1 MRVFDFSHALLRAPG
16 RSVVNGLR
24 SDASA
29 VPEFETV
36 RAEHAAYA
44 AALAAAGLAVEIL
57 PPLEAYPDSVFIE
70 DPALVFREVAILL
83 RPGASTRLGEAEE
96 MREPL
101 GRRFARVLEL
111 TGDEYADGGDVLV
124 TPAAVFIG
132 LSARTSRK
140 GAEALAGKLAEL
152 GKPARIVQTPPGVL
166 HFKTAVSLLD
176 EETVLATAPMAA
188 SGLFGTFRVLT
199 VPAGEEAAANALRVN
214 DRVLLGDGFPRTI
227 ELLARHGYSLVP
239 LGVREIGKLNAGLS
253 CMSLRWRAP

>member
-24 SDASA
+24 SEASA

-36 RAEHAAYA
+36 QGEHAAYA
-44 AALAAAGLAVEIL
+44 AALTAAGLTVEIL
-57 PPLEAYPDSVFIE
+57 PSLEAFPDSVFVE
-70 DPALVFREVAILL
+70 DPALVFGEGAILL
-83 RPGASTRLGEAEE
+83 RPGAPTRLGEAEE
-96 MREPL
+96 LRSVLM
-101 GRRFARVLEL
+101 RRFARVLEL
-111 TGDEYADGGDVLV
+111 TGDEHADGGDVLV
-124 TPAAVFIG
+124 TQAAVFIG
-132 LSARTSRK
+132 LSARTSSK
-140 GAEALAGKLAEL
+140 GAAALADKLAEL

-188 SGLFGTFRVLT
+188 SGLFGTFRVIT

-214 DRVLLGDGFPRTI
+214 DRVLLGDSFPRTL
-227 ELLARHGYSLVP
+227 ELLARHGFWLVP
-239 LGVREIGKLNAGLS
+239 LGVGEIGKLDAGLS